1 MQPCRFLGYL
11 LRGWWYD
18 YAAKNGDPIYNSFR
32 FIIYILR
39 KGGGAAGWAIPDA
52 AISFFRLMVEEGW
65 LYDYATIS
73 EAEFNDLLLMNSRKG
88 AFKNH
93 ITQILP
99 FVDPPPHLTQFSIS
113 GHPPPLLSLLI
124 TLAALHIDT
133 FLLFFYAY
141 YLQFLYFFYLILS
154 FWSDITYCVPSPQ
167 ISLNYHSRSHPPH
180 PYWWVIWL
188 RFLNAPRTVKPSIVG
203 QSCTAD
209 FISRKLIIQY
219 NLVNIEFM

>member
-1 MQPCRFLGYL
+1 MGLCKEWSIDWISRAYL
-11 LRGWWYD
+11 SKKETWFSANLISGSTV
-18 YAAKNGDPIYNSFR
+18 PISLNSPFR
-32 FIIYILR
+32 VT
-39 KGGGAAGWAIPDA
+39 P
-52 AISFFRLMVEEGW
+52 S
-65 LYDYATIS
+65 
-73 EAEFNDLLLMNSRKG
+73 
-88 AFKNH
+88 
-93 ITQILP
+93 
-99 FVDPPPHLTQFSIS
+99 PPPI
-113 GHPPPLLSLLI
+113 I
-124 TLAALHIDT
+124 TPYHSRCVAYRHI
-133 FLLFFYAY
+133 FIVFFYAY

>member
-1 MQPCRFLGYL
+1 MIIWLCNHNQKLNSTICYRRIVIVERERSKIISLKLCLSWTTP
-11 LRGWWYD
+11 
-18 YAAKNGDPIYNSFR
+18 PISLNSQFR
-32 FIIYILR
+32 
-39 KGGGAAGWAIPDA
+39 
-52 AISFFRLMVEEGW
+52 V
-65 LYDYATIS
+65 T
-73 EAEFNDLLLMNSRKG
+73 
-88 AFKNH
+88 
-93 ITQILP
+93 
-99 FVDPPPHLTQFSIS
+99 
-113 GHPPPLLSLLI
+113 PPLLSLLI